1 MGSSG
6 LKSLVTVSLVLV
18 AIIGVVDVRFAS
30 AQVPGRIPAAT
41 PAKGYIGIAWMVRDP
56 METDY
61 LRRRAPV
68 VFSVQPCMGGLQ
80 PGDCNGRDARDG
92 PAFPDLEAVYSM
104 VVKRGND
111 RIEAE
116 IGHSRSGGDSATREM
131 VRCAPRRSLV
141 DRRITS
147 VVSQAMAVAGLTTL
161 VVFPACDEAA
171 EHDGYA

>member
-68 VFSVQPCMGGLQ
+68 VFSVQPCSPGHWAGLQ
-80 PGDCNGRDARDG
+80 PGDELIEVNGRDARDG
-92 PAFPDLEAVYSM
+92 PAFPDLKPEAVYSM

-116 IGHSRSGGDSATREM
+116 
-131 VRCAPRRSLV
+131 
-141 DRRITS
+141 
-147 VVSQAMAVAGLTTL
+147 MAVTA
-161 VVFPACDEAA
+161 VPAEIPQPVTDGPLRSPA
-171 EHDGYA
+171 EHGCAKSR